1 MSTVGL
7 NWALKDKQDMG
18 ERMRMK
24 EGIFLS
30 SAEKGACVSV
40 PEAGLSRGMDVGI
53 HQAQMVSRV
62 DELYWR
68 VIGEDAERENKARFM
83 ASHVVPLT
91 R

>member
-1 MSTVGL
+1 M
-7 NWALKDKQDMG
+7 
-18 ERMRMK
+18 
-24 EGIFLS
+24 
-30 SAEKGACVSV
+30 SV

>member
-24 EGIFLS
+24 EGVFLS

-53 HQAQMVSRV
+53 HQMVSRV